1 VRLDDPP
8 SLRSCLSRIVHVTE
22 QSPVNGSD
30 EPITLTHGPAVGGLR
45 TRTFLRASSVG
56 VSALWMQLKGSGAA
70 SPQPSSTTTAT
81 VLPLGSRGCAASSHG
96 FPSSAGGLV
105 AMRSAG
111 PPQELKGETSGV
123 VLGSSGVCLLCSLGF
138 GGGRDPASLHC
149 TGTGRLSA
157 RIEVAGSPGGV
168 QV

>member
-1 VRLDDPP
+1 VADLAVPHVVIRGQPHRCPVRLDDPP

-105 AMRSAG
+105 AMRCDAIGWPSRRT
-111 PPQELKGETSGV
+111 K
-123 VLGSSGVCLLCSLGF
+123 
-138 GGGRDPASLHC
+138 R
-149 TGTGRLSA
+149 
-157 RIEVAGSPGGV
+157 
-168 QV
+168 